1 MELVE
6 FRNYLRKR
14 KSKLQRRLM
23 QSNCCS
29 TKAIMHCEID
39 RIEIAED
46 CINDFLSEEKR
57 KLMARS
63 RRAI

>member
-6 FRNYLRKR
+6 FRDYLRKR
-14 KSKLQRRLM
+14 KSKLKRRLM

-46 CINDFLSEEKR
+46 CINDFLSEEPR

>member
-1 MELVE
+1 MELIE

-14 KSKLQRRLM
+14 KTALQRRLI

>member
-39 RIEIAED
+39 RIEIAKSIE
-46 CINDFLSEEKR
+46 LKLR
-57 KLMARS
+57 K
-63 RRAI
+63 IV